1 MKVFKG
7 ISELAAAKGEELG
20 VSDWVVIDQARIDLF
35 GKATDDTQ
43 WIHTD
48 VERASK
54 GPFGGTIA
62 HGLLTLSLL
71 PSFLYQIY
79 RVDNVT
85 MGINYGLNKVR
96 LPSPVPAGAKL
107 RARTRMIDATPLE
120 GAVQVTLLTIIEI
133 EGGSK
138 PAGVV
143 ESIARYVA

>member
-35 GKATDDTQ
+35 GKATGDTQ